1 MVAFVV
7 VVALCIDRP
16 LILFLSI
23 QVNLALSVIYSRHLL
38 ATVLANWS
46 DGGMITSDLL
56 DNSDEVQLIGLLDI
70 LQRMES
76 KELFEKVSQHRMFLR
91 NPVHTK
97 PGKFENASFILV
109 HTCSHEQTKTLVR
122 TSK

>member
-1 MVAFVV
+1 
-7 VVALCIDRP
+7 
-16 LILFLSI
+16 
-23 QVNLALSVIYSRHLL
+23 
-38 ATVLANWS
+38 VLANWS

-91 NPVHTK
+91 NPVRAK
-97 PGKFENASFILV
+97 PDEFENESFIIV